1 MIRSATARA
10 YLLRS
15 VRLLLE
21 AYAGAELPQW
31 EALART
37 IRSVHLDPGDTL
49 FSAGEVHPYVY
60 YVEEGL
66 MKAQM
71 TDARGR
77 AVITFFAEEGEL
89 LVSMPAL
96 APEGIRQVV
105 QRNLHPRAD
114 DLMVA
119 VQGVSIHTVVAV
131 EPSVVHGFDYRLID
145 RLGTRHIPWSR
156 LATAL
161 SMAYAIT
168 LQADAVTLRN
178 SPEQRYRQLL
188 QSRPELVARISR
200 RDLAAY
206 LNVTDVALSRI
217 AKRVEATEDPEG

>member
-1 MIRSATARA
+1 MIRSGTASA

-31 EALART
+31 DALART
-37 IRSVHLDPGDTL
+37 IHSVTLDPGDVL
-49 FSAGEVHPYVY
+49 FSVGEVHPYVH

-66 MKAQM
+66 LKAQM

-77 AVITFFAEEGEL
+77 TVITFFAEEGEL

-114 DLMVA
+114 DLRVA
-119 VQGVSIHTVVAV
+119 VQGVSIHTVVAI
-131 EPSVVHGFDYRLID
+131 EPCVVHGFDYRLID
-145 RLGTRHIPWSR
+145 RLAGHHIPWSR

-168 LQADAVTLRN
+168 LQADAATLRN
-178 SPEQRYRQLL
+178 PVEHRYRQLVD
-188 QSRPELVARISR
+188 SRPDLVERISR
-200 RDLAAY
+200 RELAAY
-206 LNVTDVALSRI
+206 LSVTDVALSRI
-217 AKRVEATEDPEG
+217 AKRVEAAED

>member
-1 MIRSATARA
+1 MIRSGTASA

-31 EALART
+31 DALART
-37 IRSVHLDPGDTL
+37 IHSVHLEAGDVL

-66 MKAQM
+66 LKAQM
-71 TDARGR
+71 VDARDR
-77 AVITFFAEEGEL
+77 TVITFFAEEGEL

-96 APEGIRQVV
+96 APEGVRQVV
-105 QRNLHPRAD
+105 QRKLHPRAD
-114 DLMVA
+114 ELRVA

-131 EPSVVHGFDYRLID
+131 ESSVVHGFDYRLID
-145 RLGTRHIPWSR
+145 RLASRHMPWSR

-178 SPEQRYRQLL
+178 SAEQRYRQLL
-188 QSRPELVARISR
+188 ETRPELIERISR
-200 RDLAAY
+200 RELAAY

-217 AKRVEATEDPEG
+217 AKRVESSGT